1 MVIVECWFFG
11 VAVFVFFFFFKQK
24 TAYEMR
30 ISVWSSDV
38 CSSDRALHFWLP
50 AVEPMPR
57 LARITYNASAIF
69 GGTVIVLQMA
79 RLLASGKPVL
89 FSSLY
94 QIVERIIW
102 LLCFLS
108 LIDSGAN
115 LVEGLILSMVQIVRA
130 HV

>member
-1 MVIVECWFFG
+1 MIR
-11 VAVFVFFFFFKQK
+11 Q
-24 TAYEMR
+24 TP
-30 ISVWSSDV
+30 ISTRTDTLVPTRRSSDLL
-38 CSSDRALHFWLP
+38 AWHFWLP

-115 LVEGLILSMVQIVRA
+115 LV
-130 HV
+130 

>member
-1 MVIVECWFFG
+1 MFPASVIC
-11 VAVFVFFFFFKQK
+11 VFLFL
-24 TAYEMR
+24 
-30 ISVWSSDV
+30 
-38 CSSDRALHFWLP
+38 ALHFWLS

-57 LARITYNASAIF
+57 RVRITYNASAIF
-69 GGTVIVLQMA
+69 GGTFIVLQMA

-115 LVEGLILSMVQIVRA
+115 LVEGLILSMVLHPEIGRA

>member
-1 MVIVECWFFG
+1 MQIQNRLASALRTLSPRFPASVICLVL
-11 VAVFVFFFFFKQK
+11 VL
-24 TAYEMR
+24 
-30 ISVWSSDV
+30 
-38 CSSDRALHFWLP
+38 ALHFWLP

-94 QIVERIIW
+94 QIVERIIRSEEHTSE
-102 LLCFLS
+102 LQS
-108 LIDSGAN
+108 LMGISYAVFC
-115 LVEGLILSMVQIVRA
+115 LK
-130 HV
+130 